1 MVSKNRH
8 ILLQSFIK
16 NKCIIAGQHV
26 VVTGGSMGIGLW
38 AAIYAAR
45 KGADVTIVARNIK
58 ILGKIHTP
66 PFFLISKTH

>member
-1 MVSKNRH
+1 M
-8 ILLQSFIK
+8 
-16 NKCIIAGQHV
+16 

-58 ILGKIHTP
+58 ILGKMHTP

>member
-1 MVSKNRH
+1 M
-8 ILLQSFIK
+8 
-16 NKCIIAGQHV
+16 

-58 ILGKIHTP
+58 ILGIYALH
-66 PFFLISKTH
+66 PFSLSAKLTE